1 MVRLKDPNQVVE
13 ERPKSRLGQLNP
25 FSRNEQSFASSK
37 SEIKETLKRPLSS
50 LFRRPSSKAGRDTS
64 SNTRESGTTDEIQ
77 EIPTD
82 DNAGNDYKNKSDQYD
97 RVNMNL
103 DTVARAPEFTVNHVI
118 DIYNYDLPGFENPEI
133 KKLDDIDL
141 TLLIRFLQLEE
152 EVTDEQVP
160 WTWDY
165 LYANVLTETR
175 EEWDPDEDL
184 PDNS

>member
-1 MVRLKDPNQVVE
+1 MWVLSNFNFQ
-13 ERPKSRLGQLNP
+13 QLY
-25 FSRNEQSFASSK
+25 
-37 SEIKETLKRPLSS
+37 
-50 LFRRPSSKAGRDTS
+50 LFQRA
-64 SNTRESGTTDEIQ
+64 NW
-77 EIPTD
+77 
-82 DNAGNDYKNKSDQYD
+82 
-97 RVNMNL
+97 NL

>member
-1 MVRLKDPNQVVE
+1 MILFGEVIGAMVISNGWVIRLARETLRARSARRDRRRQLNASTTNPPDISLEPPPEAPLMVRLKDPNQMVE

-25 FSRNEQSFASSK
+25 FSRSDQSFPTSK
-37 SEIKETLKRPLSS
+37 SEIKETLKRPLS
-50 LFRRPSSKAGRDTS
+50 
-64 SNTRESGTTDEIQ
+64 N
-77 EIPTD
+77 
-82 DNAGNDYKNKSDQYD
+82 
-97 RVNMNL
+97 
-103 DTVARAPEFTVNHVI
+103 
-118 DIYNYDLPGFENPEI
+118 IYNYDLPGFENPEI

-175 EEWDPDEDL
+175 EDWDPDEEL
-184 PDNS
+184 PDNP